1 MSTARRRG
9 KDELARPAGA
19 RDAGVALVQ
28 FEQRKTACRSH
39 LDHGGQSIAE
49 DAPLRVDLA
58 TKRIVHARPAQAAIR
73 RRDERPHGSL
83 AAVGERHLFDV
94 RARPGVTDAA
104 RDGRSDS
111 DRIGSYGSSTDS
123 SGVVR
128 ILKDLDAPIEGRHV
142 LVVEGIVDSG
152 LTLSYLLRTLK
163 ARDPASLEAEW
174 SELAR
179 LRADPNVFLTPDWI
193 RVARAYDR
201 REQITLWIAERGIA
215 ALALEDDG
223 TISFAGGE
231 YTDYQDVV
239 AKPVDVPVVAESL
252 AAWIAVRRSPRAIFE
267 FVPEDSGTLD
277 ALSAGLGRAGYEVRL
292 DRLVSAQ

>member
-1 MSTARRRG
+1 MSSPVPRVLVMRASRSFSSSNGRP
-9 KDELARPAGA
+9 LA
-19 RDAGVALVQ
+19 
-28 FEQRKTACRSH
+28 
-39 LDHGGQSIAE
+39 
-49 DAPLRVDLA
+49 
-58 TKRIVHARPAQAAIR
+58 AAISTTAVSPSPR
-73 RRDERPHGSL
+73 TPHS
-83 AAVGERHLFDV
+83 
-94 RARPGVTDAA
+94 
-104 RDGRSDS
+104 
-111 DRIGSYGSSTDS
+111 
-123 SGVVR
+123 
-128 ILKDLDAPIEGRHV
+128 
-142 LVVEGIVDSG
+142 
-152 LTLSYLLRTLK
+152 
-163 ARDPASLEAEW
+163 ASLEAEW

-277 ALSAGLGRAGYEVRL
+277 ALSAGLGRAGYEVRP
-292 DRLVSAQ
+292 DRLVTPPRLTLSAR